1 MRITHL
7 GASLCAAGLILAPA
21 LRADKTQDRLRDANN
36 VFQQIMNVPEKGIPR
51 DLLGRAHCVVIIP
64 SMKKGAFIVGG
75 QYGKGFVT
83 CRQEGGA
90 GWTSPAAIR
99 MEGGSVGL
107 QIGGQVTDIVML
119 VMNENGKNRL
129 LQSKFTLGGDASVAA
144 GPVGRTVQAQTD
156 ALMTAEILTWS
167 RSGGVFAGISL
178 AGATLRPDQDDNAE
192 LYGRKMTTREALA
205 QPVPAE
211 AKPLL
216 ATISKYSRVET
227 GTEAD
232 RVQQPAPK
240 GKTTPQQQQQHQQ
253 QK

>member
-7 GASLCAAGLILAPA
+7 AVSLCAAGLIMAPA
-21 LRADKTQDRLRDANN
+21 LRAETTQDRLRDATN

-51 DLLGRAHCVVIIP
+51 DLLEKSHCVVIVP

-75 QYGKGFVT
+75 SYGKGFVT
-83 CRQEGGA
+83 CRKEGGA
-90 GWTSPAAIR
+90 GWTAPAAIR

-144 GPVGRTVQAQTD
+144 GPVGRTVEAKTD

-178 AGATLRPDQDDNAE
+178 AGATLRPDQDDNAQ
-192 LYGRKMTTREALA
+192 LYGRKMTTKEALA
-205 QPVPAE
+205 QPAPVA

-216 ATISKYSRVET
+216 NALNQYSRHEAGSSAERAEQGTKPTEHHET
-227 GTEAD
+227 H
-232 RVQQPAPK
+232 PK
-240 GKTTPQQQQQHQQ
+240 K
-253 QK
+253 

>member
-7 GASLCAAGLILAPA
+7 AVSLCTAGLIMAPA
-21 LRADKTQDRLRDANN
+21 LRATTSQERLRDSNN
-36 VFQQIMNVPEKGIPR
+36 VFQQIMNVPDKGIPR
-51 DLLGRAHCVVIIP
+51 ELLDKANCAVIIP

-75 QYGKGFVT
+75 SYGKGFVT
-83 CRQEGGA
+83 CRQPGGG

-129 LQSKFTLGGDASVAA
+129 LKSKFTLGGDASVAA
-144 GPVGRTVQAQTD
+144 GPVGRTVEAKTD

-192 LYGRKMTTREALA
+192 LYGRKMTTKEALA
-205 QPVPAE
+205 QNVPTA
-211 AKPLL
+211 AQPLL
-216 ATISKYSRVET
+216 ASLNRYSSAEKGSAAERLE
-227 GTEAD
+227 
-232 RVQQPAPK
+232 QSAPK
-240 GKTTPQQQQQHQQ
+240 GKAERQQQQP

>member
-1 MRITHL
+1 M
-7 GASLCAAGLILAPA
+7 APA
-21 LRADKTQDRLRDANN
+21 LRAETTQDRLRDATN

-51 DLLGRAHCVVIIP
+51 DLLEKAHCVVIVP

-75 QYGKGFVT
+75 SYGKGFVT
-83 CRQEGGA
+83 CRKEGGA
-90 GWTSPAAIR
+90 GWTAPAAIR

-144 GPVGRTVQAQTD
+144 GPVGRTVEAKTD

-178 AGATLRPDQDDNAE
+178 AGATLRPDQDDNAQ
-192 LYGRKMTTREALA
+192 LYGRKMTTKEALA
-205 QPVPAE
+205 QPAPVA

-216 ATISKYSRVET
+216 NALNQYSRHEAGSSAERAEQGTKPTEHHET
-227 GTEAD
+227 H
-232 RVQQPAPK
+232 PK
-240 GKTTPQQQQQHQQ
+240 K
-253 QK
+253 